1 MLRIGLIGLGRHGRR
16 YADHLVRGDVPGARL
31 AGFWRRDAARAAQD
45 ARDLGVPALPDPA
58 AVLAA
63 SDAVIIVV
71 PAVEHVP
78 LAEAAARAGLPTL
91 LEKPLARTAAEGLAI
106 IEAFEAR
113 AGRLMVA
120 HTLRF
125 DPLTLA
131 LRAHLRREGP
141 GTLRGFDLEQRLEP
155 RGLAWEHDPALA
167 GGGVLIQTGI
177 HGLDA
182 LGFVTGRPLSLV
194 AAHLDHLLGHATED
208 QATVRV
214 RAGEVAGELR
224 TSKIGGSRH
233 HRYALYLDGSGVEA
247 DYIAR
252 TLTVVRGRTREVTP
266 VPEVPTVA
274 AVARAF
280 VAWATGERPDCPVP
294 PREALEA
301 VRIVDEA
308 ARSQEPRGRG
318 TEDAGRPVV
327 TAPRSA

>member
-16 YADHLVRGDVPGARL
+16 YADHLARGDVPGATL
-31 AGFWRRDAARAAQD
+31 AGFWRRDTARAAED
-45 ARDLGVPALPDPA
+45 ARVLGVPALPDPR
-58 AVLAA
+58 AVLAG
-63 SDAVIIVV
+63 SDAVVIVV
-71 PAVEHVP
+71 PAAEHVP
-78 LAEAAARAGLPTL
+78 LACAAAEAGVPVL
-91 LEKPLARTAAEGLAI
+91 LEKPLARTAAEGATI
-106 IEAFEAR
+106 VEAFEAR
-113 AGRLMVA
+113 SVRLMVA

-131 LRAHLRREGP
+131 LREHLTREG
-141 GTLRGFDLEQRLEP
+141 GLRGFDLEQRLEP

-177 HGLDA
+177 HGLDV
-182 LGFVTGRPLSLV
+182 LGSITGQPLSLV

-214 RAGEVAGELR
+214 RAGDVAGELR

-252 TLTVVRGRTREVTP
+252 TLTVVRGRTRETTP
-266 VPEVPTVA
+266 VPEIPTVA
-274 AVARAF
+274 AVASAF
-280 VAWATGERPDCPVP
+280 VAWLEGARPDCPVP

-301 VRIVDEA
+301 VRIVDQA
-308 ARSQEPRGRG
+308 YRGM
-318 TEDAGRPVV
+318 AVRPL
-327 TAPRSA
+327 